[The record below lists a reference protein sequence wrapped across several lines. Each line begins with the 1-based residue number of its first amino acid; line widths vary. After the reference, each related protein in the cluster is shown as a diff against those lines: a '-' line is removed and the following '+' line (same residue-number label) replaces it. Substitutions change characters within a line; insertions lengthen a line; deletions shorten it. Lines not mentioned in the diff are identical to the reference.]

1 MTKNLPEGVDESV
14 NGVAGAVWRQY
25 RRWVDREDL
34 VQEGYIW
41 CLSRIP
47 QIQEAMAEPDESVR
61 KHNERR
67 LWWQLK
73 RVCERYARREKAT
86 RSGYVV
92 QDEFFYETSTIA
104 QMLPHILTNIF
115 DGVLLE
121 QAQQLL
127 DDGMPKRSSAPAEG
141 RNLLA
146 MLIDI
151 KKGYEQLEQAQ
162 KDLIKAR
169 YYDNLTLAQMAQL
182 FECSIST
189 ADRRCENAIKALQR
203 IVGGE
208 NPWT

>member
-1 MTKNLPEGVDESV
+1 MRKELPSGVDESV
-14 NGVAGAVWRQY
+14 NGVASAVWRQY
-25 RRWVDREDL
+25 RRYTEREDI
-34 VQEGYIW
+34 VQEAYIW
-41 CLSRIP
+41 CLNRIP
-47 QIQEAMAEPDESVR
+47 QIEEAMAEPDESIR

-73 RVCERYARREKAT
+73 RVCERYARREKAAK
-86 RSGYVV
+86 SGYVV
-92 QDEFFYETSTIA
+92 NDEFFYEISTIS

-127 DDGMPKRSSAPAEG
+127 DDGMPKRSGAPSEG

-146 MLIDI
+146 MLIDV
-151 KKGYEQLEQAQ
+151 KRGYEQLEPAQ
-162 KDLIKAR
+162 QELIKAR
-169 YYDNLTLAQMAQL
+169 YYTNLTLAQMAEL

-203 IVGGE
+203 IIGGD

>member
-1 MTKNLPEGVDESV
+1 MRKELPEGVDESV

-25 RRWVDREDL
+25 RRWVDKEDL

-41 CLSRIP
+41 CLGRIP
-47 QIQEAMAEPDESVR
+47 QIEEAMAEPDESIR

-73 RVCERYARREKAT
+73 RVCERYARREKAM